1 MKGLAQFVMRGRW
14 QASGAAALASALPI
28 VGWLGTAIV
37 ALVVLRQGLKDGV
50 LVLLWAVLPLVL
62 IYQTGGDASGLAAV
76 AGVFLLAMVLRL
88 TTSWELTLLAAVGVA
103 AAGSWAFAILSAPI
117 LAAFLQWYVE
127 TLSAFAADAGVAGV
141 TLEEGRRQAISYL
154 AMGQGY
160 TMVLAVVLAR
170 WWQSALFNPGG
181 FKQEIQNVRLT
192 PRVSG
197 PLLVA
202 MVLCSMTPGYGSWV
216 GLLAMPFVI
225 AGTGL
230 VHWQLAQ
237 KSAQSQ
243 WYIAYYMSVLLLFQ
257 WVSMAL
263 VALVL
268 ADGLLDLRQRMKS
281 RED

>member
-1 MKGLAQFVMRGRW
+1 MRGRL

-37 ALVVLRQGLKDGV
+37 ALVVLRQGLKDGL
-50 LVLLWAVLPLVL
+50 LVLLWAALPLVL
-62 IYQTGGDASGLAAV
+62 IYQTGGDASGLAAIS
-76 AGVFLLAMVLRL
+76 GVFLLAMVLRL

-103 AAGSWAFAILSAPI
+103 AAGSWAFAILSTPI
-117 LAAFLQWYVE
+117 LAAFAQWYVE
-127 TLSAFAADAGVAGV
+127 TLPALAADAGVAGV
-141 TLEEGRRQAISYL
+141 TLEEVKSQAISYL

-160 TMVLAVVLAR
+160 LMVLAVVLAR
-170 WWQSALFNPGG
+170 WWQSVLFNPGG
-181 FKQEIQNVRLT
+181 FKQEIRNVRLT
-192 PRVSG
+192 PRVSS
-197 PLLVA
+197 PLLIVV
-202 MVLCSMTPGYGSWV
+202 MLCSVTPGYESWV
-216 GLLAMPFVI
+216 GLLAMPFVV

-237 KSAQSQ
+237 KSAQSR

-263 VALVL
+263 VALVF

>member
-37 ALVVLRQGLKDGV
+37 ALVVLRQGLKDGL
-50 LVLLWAVLPLVL
+50 LVLLWAALPLVL
-62 IYQTGGDASGLAAV
+62 TYQAWGDARGLAAV
-76 AGVFLLAMVLRL
+76 IGVFLLAIALRL
-88 TTSWELTLLAAVGVA
+88 TTSWELTLLAAVGVGV
-103 AAGSWAFAILSAPI
+103 AGSWVFTILSAPI
-117 LAAFLQWYVE
+117 LAAFVQLYVE
-127 TLSAFAADAGVAGV
+127 TLSAFAAEAGVAGV
-141 TLEEGRRQAISYL
+141 TLDEGKRQVISYL

-160 TMVLAVVLAR
+160 LMVLAVVLAR
-170 WWQSALFNPGG
+170 WWQSVLFNPGG
-181 FKQEIQNVRLT
+181 FKQEIQNVQLT
-192 PRVSG
+192 PRVSV

-202 MVLCSMTPGYGSWV
+202 MVLCSVTPGYESWV
-216 GLLAMPFVI
+216 GLLAMPFVV

-263 VALVL
+263 VAVVL

>member
-1 MKGLAQFVMRGRW
+1 MRGRL

-37 ALVVLRQGLKDGV
+37 ALVVLRQGLKDGL
-50 LVLLWAVLPLVL
+50 LVLLWAALPLVL
-62 IYQTGGDASGLAAV
+62 IYQTGGDASGLAAIS
-76 AGVFLLAMVLRL
+76 GVFLLAMVLRL

-117 LAAFLQWYVE
+117 LAAFAQWYVE
-127 TLSAFAADAGVAGV
+127 TLSALAADAGVAGV
-141 TLEEGRRQAISYL
+141 TLEEGKSQAISYL

-160 TMVLAVVLAR
+160 LMVLAVVLAR
-170 WWQSALFNPGG
+170 WWQSVLFNPGG
-181 FKQEIQNVRLT
+181 FKQEIRNVRLT

-197 PLLVA
+197 PLLIVV
-202 MVLCSMTPGYGSWV
+202 VLCSVTPGYESWV
-216 GLLAMPFVI
+216 GLLAMPFVV

>member
-37 ALVVLRQGLKDGV
+37 ALVVLRQGLKDGL

-62 IYQTGGDASGLAAV
+62 IYQTGGDVSGLAAV

-127 TLSAFAADAGVAGV
+127 TLSALATDAGVAGV
-141 TLEEGRRQAISYL
+141 TLEEGRRQTISYL

-170 WWQSALFNPGG
+170 WWQSVLFNPGG

-192 PRVSG
+192 PRVSV

-230 VHWQLAQ
+230 AHWRLAQ

-263 VALVL
+263 VAVVL

>member
-1 MKGLAQFVMRGRW
+1 
-14 QASGAAALASALPI
+14 
-28 VGWLGTAIV
+28 
-37 ALVVLRQGLKDGV
+37 
-50 LVLLWAVLPLVL
+50 
-62 IYQTGGDASGLAAV
+62 
-76 AGVFLLAMVLRL
+76 VLRL

-103 AAGSWAFAILSAPI
+103 VAGKLGLHDFVCANFGRVCTIVCGDPFGL
-117 LAAFLQWYVE
+117 
-127 TLSAFAADAGVAGV
+127 AADAGVAGV
-141 TLEEGRRQAISYL
+141 TLEEGKRQVISYL

-160 TMVLAVVLAR
+160 LMVLAVVLAR
-170 WWQSALFNPGG
+170 WWQSVLFNPGG
-181 FKQEIQNVRLT
+181 FKQEIRNVRLT

-197 PLLVA
+197 PLLIAV
-202 MVLCSMTPGYGSWV
+202 VLCSVTPGYESWV
-216 GLLAMPFVI
+216 GLLAMPFVV